1 MGLATVLT
9 ERGIDLLIE
18 GDQLIVESPTPLTDE
33 LRAFVRAHKQQL
45 LDELRG
51 NPAANDSG
59 VMLYCAA
66 DLDLPM
72 LPGNPGDAE
81 FINKAL
87 EHCSS
92 EWRHQLLTEYRA
104 KWLTAAGSPELLEHQ
119 RDNAGRF
126 AANTWLR
133 TRLH

>member
-9 ERGIDLLIE
+9 ERGIDLLVE

-51 NPAANDSG
+51 NPAANDTSM
-59 VMLYCAA
+59 MLYCAA
-66 DLDLPM
+66 DLDLP
-72 LPGNPGDAE
+72 LLWDDQVWIDGL
-81 FINKAL
+81 IRYR
-87 EHCSS
+87 S
-92 EWRHQLLTEYRA
+92 EQERQILLSEYRA
-104 KWLTAAGSPELLEHQ
+104 QWLAAAAAPELKSYQ

>member
-9 ERGIDLLIE
+9 ERGFDLLVE
-18 GDQLIVESPTPLTDE
+18 GDQLIVESPTPLTDSQ
-33 LRAFVRAHKQQL
+33 RDFIRTHKQQL

-51 NPAANDSG
+51 NLAANDSG

-72 LPGNPGDAE
+72 LRDC
-81 FINKAL
+81 L
-87 EHCSS
+87 EWIDGLLKYRSNQERHNLLS
-92 EWRHQLLTEYRA
+92 EYWAR
-104 KWLTAAGSPELLEHQ
+104 WLVAASAPEQNELQ
-119 RDNAGRF
+119 RNQAGRV